1 MQFQQV
7 QTPCFQ
13 NQGKHKPLM
22 DSQMKTIPIE
32 LIPDKMNSH
41 VDGEE
46 QRVSDLFSPARGK
59 MDGKH
64 QQHNTMTHSQIQNLK
79 NSSEGLKNFT
89 IDINN
94 DVSRRYTKPSTA

>member
-1 MQFQQV
+1 
-7 QTPCFQ
+7 
-13 NQGKHKPLM
+13 M

-32 LIPDKMNSH
+32 LIPDKINSH

-64 QQHNTMTHSQIQNLK
+64 Q
-79 NSSEGLKNFT
+79 
-89 IDINN
+89 
-94 DVSRRYTKPSTA
+94 